1 MKKIRKVYFEIG
13 YFFTEVFSLLG
24 FSDSALVVFSAFF
37 ESECEISG
45 LGLLVVTVP
54 ELDRWSVE

>member
-24 FSDSALVVFSAFF
+24 FSDSDLVVFSVFF
-37 ESECEISG
+37 ESECEFSV
-45 LGLLVVTVP
+45 LGLLVETVP